1 MPRKLSSP
9 IVKDGQND
17 TRAWWI
23 VSPGLP
29 RAALCPASQIMP
41 LAEVYTGFRAF
52 AGNGWPGDHSLVNN
66 SSPLIVVGGE
76 DKGDSQMDYYLSVS
90 LALLKRRLYS
100 VPVPGD
106 LIMDAKT
113 IMTLY
118 PREII
123 PDWVEILAN
132 GNPGMI
138 ESVVEVA
145 KEDIAAEAKS
155 RYEDGQAQAAALVP
169 IMLLLLL
176 AVLVVMA
183 LVPHAPPAQINS
195 IAVDLSSSHGEAKHH
210 DAAVMVHT
218 CILKKGVMQEWI
230 NLGLE
235 TDRRARI
242 CEIQPGKYGI
252 QVIENKDGTWR
263 EVTAFIKDKMTSI
276 DQVMRYL
283 SNAGYTLI
291 EDAP

>member
-1 MPRKLSSP
+1 
-9 IVKDGQND
+9 
-17 TRAWWI
+17 
-23 VSPGLP
+23 
-29 RAALCPASQIMP
+29 
-41 LAEVYTGFRAF
+41 
-52 AGNGWPGDHSLVNN
+52 
-66 SSPLIVVGGE
+66 
-76 DKGDSQMDYYLSVS
+76 MDYYLSVS

-145 KEDIAAEAKS
+145 KEDIAAEAKEKS
-155 RYEDGQAQAAALVP
+155 ESGQAQAAALVP
-169 IMLLLLL
+169 ILLLLLL

-183 LVPHAPPAQINS
+183 LVPHTPPVSLSAV
-195 IAVDLSSSHGEAKHH
+195 AVDLSSSHGEAKHH

-218 CILKKGVMQEWI
+218 CINQNGVMQEWV
-230 NLGLE
+230 NPNSG
-235 TDRRARI
+235 RRARV
-242 CEIQPGKYGI
+242 CEIQPGKFGI
-252 QVIENKDGTWR
+252 QVIEQKGGAWR
-263 EVTAFIKDKMTSI
+263 EVTAFLKDKMTSAT
-276 DQVMRYL
+276 QVARYL
-283 SNAGYTLI
+283 RNAGYTLM
-291 EDAP
+291 EE